1 MKKSNLYTATGD
13 AGTTSLVG
21 GQRVSKIDDR
31 LEAYG
36 TIDELNSFIGVLVA
50 TPGVDAGNTT
60 FLQSIQNKLFNIGA
74 YLATDNAELTPEAD
88 MQAANAY
95 GITPEDVSKV
105 EHQIDALDAAVP
117 ALDKFLLPGG
127 TLAAAQAHVCRT
139 VARRA
144 ERRIIKLHQEHL
156 VAPQVLKYINRLS
169 DYFFALSRLL
179 NHNANQPEIFWQKD

>member
-21 GQRVSKIDDR
+21 GQRVSKTDAR

-36 TIDELNSFIGVLVA
+36 TIDELNAFIGVLVA
-50 TPGVDAGNTT
+50 TPGVDADNAA

-74 YLATDNAELTPEAD
+74 YLATDNSQLTPDEDA
-88 MQAANAY
+88 QSASAY
-95 GITPEDVSKV
+95 GITTQDVTAV
-105 EHQIDALDAAVP
+105 EQQIDRLDAAVP
-117 ALDKFLLPGG
+117 PLNKFLLPGG

-144 ERRIIKLHQEHL
+144 ERRITKLHDTHI
-156 VAPQVLKYINRLS
+156 VASHVLKYVNRLS
-169 DYFFALSRLL
+169 DYFFALSRFL
-179 NHNANQPEIFWQKD
+179 NFSAGQTEIFWQKD

>member
-21 GQRVSKIDDR
+21 GQRVSKTDDR

-50 TPGVDAGNTT
+50 TPGVDADNAA

-74 YLATDNAELTPEAD
+74 YLATDNAGLSPEAD
-88 MQAANAY
+88 AQAANAY
-95 GITPEDVSKV
+95 GITAEDVSKV

-117 ALDKFLLPGG
+117 PLSKFLLPGG

-144 ERRIIKLHQEHL
+144 ERRIIKLQSTHH
-156 VAPQVLKYINRLS
+156 VAPQVLKYVNRLS
-169 DYFFALSRLL
+169 DYFFALSRFF
-179 NHNANQPEIFWQKD
+179 NFKAGQSEIFWQKD